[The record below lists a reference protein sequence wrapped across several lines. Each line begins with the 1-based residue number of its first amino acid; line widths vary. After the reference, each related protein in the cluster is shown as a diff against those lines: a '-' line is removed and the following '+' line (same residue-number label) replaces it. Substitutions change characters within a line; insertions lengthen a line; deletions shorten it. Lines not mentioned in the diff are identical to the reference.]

1 MKGARNDDRRT
12 IAKESVVQIRADE
25 RGNGYL
31 GVFDRK
37 GKGRVIQPG
46 P

>member
-1 MKGARNDDRRT
+1 MY
-12 IAKESVVQIRADE
+12 ADE
-25 RGNGYL
+25 YGNGYL